1 MEEWYS
7 IVRDYKDSSER
18 PYLTQTFAN
27 RIRLDVFQF
36 MRSLPKERRNKF
48 KQRLGPEFDQWVM
61 GLVED
66 YDANI
71 VKDILNDDDFWE
83 KTLVVSK

>member
-18 PYLTQTFAN
+18 PYLVQTFTN
-27 RIRLDVFQF
+27 RIRLDVFLAIQ
-36 MRSLPKERRNKF
+36 RLPKERRNKF
-48 KQRLGPEFDQWVM
+48 KQRLGPDFDQWVLELTEEY
-61 GLVED
+61 GAEL
-66 YDANI
+66 

>member
-18 PYLTQTFAN
+18 PYRTQTFAN
-27 RIRLDVFQF
+27 RVRLDVFQF

-61 GLVED
+61 DLVED
-66 YDANI
+66 YDADI